1 MLFFTMDIK
10 KLYNAFLNSNGIS
23 TDTRTLKKGDLFFA
37 LSGPN
42 FNGNHFVKK
51 ALEKGASSVV
61 IDNSDSIDLGS
72 NVFVVNNSLRTLQD
86 LATFHRK
93 KINIPIIAITGSN
106 GKTTTK
112 ELIREVLS
120 KSYNVLATQGNLN
133 NNIGVPLTLLK
144 LKKKHEIGII
154 EMGANHLKEI
164 ELLSSISLPNWGY
177 ITNFGK
183 AHLEGFGSKE
193 GVIQG
198 KSELYKHLKLKNSQV
213 LINGDDAEQIKQTRN
228 QKVVRFGIEEINDF
242 KISYRSNE
250 KDLQVQY
257 KGLNFKSPLYGDYN
271 LTNIAASIAFGVIF
285 KVDLIHIKNAIE
297 EYKSKNNR
305 SQKII
310 INNVP
315 YILDAYNAN
324 PSSMQVAL
332 NAFAE
337 NQAETKTVILGD
349 MLELGDYTKN
359 EHKKILNLSLKLNFK
374 EIFTIGN
381 NFKSISINSNKIFRF
396 EKIEKFQEYFK
407 KNNIVFDS
415 VLIKGSRF
423 LQLESLIPFL
433 KSR

>member
-1 MLFFTMDIK
+1 MDIK
-10 KLYNAFLNSNGIS
+10 KIYNAFLNSNGIS

-37 LSGPN
+37 LNGPN
-42 FNGNHFVKK
+42 FNGNQFAKN
-51 ALEKGASSVV
+51 ALEKGASFVV
-61 IDNSDSIDLGS
+61 VENNDSIDLS
-72 NVFVVNNSLRTLQD
+72 SKVLVVNNSLKTLQD
-86 LATFHRK
+86 LATYHRK
-93 KINIPIIAITGSN
+93 KINTPIIAITGSN

-120 KSYNVLATQGNLN
+120 KSYEVLATEGNLN
-133 NNIGVPLTLLK
+133 NNIGVPLTLLR

-154 EMGANHLKEI
+154 EMGANHLDEI
-164 ELLSSISLPNWGY
+164 ESLCSISLPNWGY

-193 GVIQG
+193 GVIKG
-198 KSELYKHLKLKNSQV
+198 KSELYKHLKLKKGQI
-213 LINGDDAEQIKQTRN
+213 LINADDPEQIKQTRD
-228 QKVVRFGIEEINDF
+228 QKVIRFGSNEINDI
-242 KISYRSNE
+242 KISYTSN
-250 KDLQVQY
+250 KKNIQVQF
-257 KGLNFKSPLYGDYN
+257 KGLNFESPLYGDYN

-285 KVDLIHIKNAIE
+285 KVDLIDIKNAIE
-297 EYKSKNNR
+297 GYKSKNNR
-305 SQKII
+305 SQKLI

-324 PSSMQVAL
+324 PSSMQAAL

-349 MLELGDYTKN
+349 MLELGRYTKN
-359 EHKKILNLSLKLNFK
+359 EHENILNLCLKLNFK

-396 EKIEKFQEYFK
+396 EKIDTFKEYFK

>member
-1 MLFFTMDIK
+1 MDIK
-10 KLYNAFLNSNGIS
+10 KLYNAFLDSNGIS
-23 TDTRTLKKGDLFFA
+23 TDTRTLKKGELFFA
-37 LSGPN
+37 LSGPS

-51 ALEKGASSVV
+51 AIEKGASSVV

-120 KSYNVLATQGNLN
+120 KSYNVLATEGNLN
-133 NNIGVPLTLLK
+133 NNIGVPLTLLN
-144 LKKKHEIGII
+144 LKRKHEIGII
-154 EMGANHLKEI
+154 EMGANHLNEI

-198 KSELYKHLKLKNSQV
+198 KSELYKHLKLKNGQV

-285 KVDLIHIKNAIE
+285 KIDLINIKNAIE
-297 EYKSKNNR
+297 GYESKNNR
-305 SQKII
+305 SQKLI

-332 NAFAE
+332 NAFAID
-337 NQAETKTVILGD
+337 QSETKTVILGD

-359 EHKKILNLSLKLNFK
+359 EHENILNLCLKHNFK

-396 EKIEKFQEYFK
+396 EKIKNFKEYFK
-407 KNNIVFDS
+407 KNNIVIDS

>member
-1 MLFFTMDIK
+1 MDIK

-51 ALEKGASSVV
+51 AIEKGASSVV

-120 KSYNVLATQGNLN
+120 KSYNVLATEGNLN
-133 NNIGVPLTLLK
+133 NNIGVPLTLLN
-144 LKKKHEIGII
+144 LKRKHEIGII
-154 EMGANHLKEI
+154 EMGANHLNEI

-198 KSELYKHLKLKNSQV
+198 KSELYKHLKLKNGQV

-305 SQKII
+305 SQKLI

-359 EHKKILNLSLKLNFK
+359 EHENILNLCLKLNFK

-396 EKIEKFQEYFK
+396 EKIKNFKEYFK
-407 KNNIVFDS
+407 KNNIVIDS

>member
-1 MLFFTMDIK
+1 MDIK
-10 KLYNAFLNSNGIS
+10 KIYNAFLNSNGIS

-37 LSGPN
+37 LNGPN
-42 FNGNHFVKK
+42 FNGNHFAKN
-51 ALEKGASSVV
+51 ALEKGASFVV
-61 IDNSDSIDLGS
+61 VDNNDSIDLS
-72 NVFVVNNSLRTLQD
+72 SKVLVVNNSLKTLQD
-86 LATFHRK
+86 LATYHRK
-93 KINIPIIAITGSN
+93 KINTPIIAITGSN

-120 KSYNVLATQGNLN
+120 KSYKVLATEGNLN
-133 NNIGVPLTLLK
+133 NNIGVPLTLLR
-144 LKKKHEIGII
+144 LKKKHQIGII
-154 EMGANHLKEI
+154 EMGANHLDEI
-164 ELLSSISLPNWGY
+164 ESLCSISLPNWGY

-193 GVIQG
+193 GVIKG
-198 KSELYKHLKLKNSQV
+198 KSELYKHLKLKKGQI
-213 LINGDDAEQIKQTRN
+213 LINADDPEQIKQTRD
-228 QKVVRFGIEEINDF
+228 QKVIRFGSNEINDI
-242 KISYRSNE
+242 KISYTSN
-250 KDLQVQY
+250 KKNIQVQF
-257 KGLNFKSPLYGDYN
+257 KGLNFESPLYGDYN

-285 KVDLIHIKNAIE
+285 KVDLIDIKNAIE
-297 EYKSKNNR
+297 GYKSKNNR
-305 SQKII
+305 SQKLI

-324 PSSMQVAL
+324 PSSMQAAL

-349 MLELGDYTKN
+349 MLELGRYTKN
-359 EHKKILNLSLKLNFK
+359 EHENILNLCLKLNFK

-396 EKIEKFQEYFK
+396 EKIDTFKEYFK

-423 LQLESLIPFL
+423 LQLENLITFF

>member
-1 MLFFTMDIK
+1 MDIK
-10 KLYNAFLNSNGIS
+10 KLYNAFLDSNGIS

-51 ALEKGASSVV
+51 AIEKGASSVV

-120 KSYNVLATQGNLN
+120 ESYNVLATEGNLN
-133 NNIGVPLTLLK
+133 NNIGVPLTLLN
-144 LKKKHEIGII
+144 LKRKHEIGII
-154 EMGANHLKEI
+154 EMGANHLNEI

-305 SQKII
+305 SQKLI

-359 EHKKILNLSLKLNFK
+359 EHENILNLCLKLNFK

-396 EKIEKFQEYFK
+396 EKIKNFKEYFK
-407 KNNIVFDS
+407 KNNIVIDS

>member
-1 MLFFTMDIK
+1 MDIK

-120 KSYNVLATQGNLN
+120 KSYNVLATEGNLN
-133 NNIGVPLTLLK
+133 NNIGVPLTLLN
-144 LKKKHEIGII
+144 LKRKHEIGII
-154 EMGANHLKEI
+154 EMGANHLNEI

-198 KSELYKHLKLKNSQV
+198 KSELYKHLKLKNGQV

-305 SQKII
+305 SQKLI

-359 EHKKILNLSLKLNFK
+359 EHENILNLCLKLNFK

-396 EKIEKFQEYFK
+396 EKIKNFKEYFK
-407 KNNIVFDS
+407 KNNIVIDS

>member
-1 MLFFTMDIK
+1 MDIK

-133 NNIGVPLTLLK
+133 NNIGVPLTLHK

-177 ITNFGK
+177 ITNFGN

-228 QKVVRFGIEEINDF
+228 QKVVRFGIKEINDF
-242 KISYRSNE
+242 KISYRSDE
-250 KDLQVQY
+250 KDIQVQY
-257 KGLNFKSPLYGDYN
+257 KGLNFKSPLYGNYN

-305 SQKII
+305 SQKLI

-359 EHKKILNLSLKLNFK
+359 EHENILNLCLKLNFK

-396 EKIEKFQEYFK
+396 EKIKNFKEYFK
-407 KNNIVFDS
+407 KNNIVIDS

>member
-1 MLFFTMDIK
+1 MDIK

-37 LSGPN
+37 LDGPN
-42 FNGNHFVKK
+42 FNGNHFAKN
-51 ALEKGASSVV
+51 ALEKGASFVV
-61 IDNSDSIDLGS
+61 VDKINSIDLS
-72 NVFVVNNSLRTLQD
+72 SKVFVVNNPLKTLQD

-93 KINIPIIAITGSN
+93 KLNIPIIAITGSN

-177 ITNFGK
+177 ITNFGN

-198 KSELYKHLKLKNSQV
+198 KSELYKHLKLKNGQV

-257 KGLNFKSPLYGDYN
+257 KGLNCKSPLYGNYN

-285 KVDLIHIKNAIE
+285 KIDLIDIKNAIE
-297 EYKSKNNR
+297 GYESKNNR
-305 SQKII
+305 SQKLI
-310 INNVP
+310 INNVT

-337 NQAETKTVILGD
+337 NQAEIKTVILGD

-381 NFKSISINSNKIFRF
+381 NFKSISINSNKILRF

-423 LQLESLIPFL
+423 LQLESLIPFF

>member
-1 MLFFTMDIK
+1 MDII

-23 TDTRTLKKGDLFFA
+23 IDTRTLKKGDLFFA
-37 LSGPN
+37 LNGPN
-42 FNGNHFVKK
+42 FNGNHFAKN
-51 ALEKGASSVV
+51 ALEKGASFVV
-61 IDNSDSIDLGS
+61 VDNNDSIDLS
-72 NVFVVNNSLRTLQD
+72 SKVLIVNNSLKTLQD
-86 LATFHRK
+86 LATYHRK
-93 KINIPIIAITGSN
+93 KINTPIIAITGSN

-120 KSYNVLATQGNLN
+120 KSYEVLATEGNLN
-133 NNIGVPLTLLK
+133 NNIGVPLTLLR
-144 LKKKHEIGII
+144 LKRKHEIGII
-154 EMGANHLKEI
+154 EMGANHLNEI

-193 GVIQG
+193 GVIKG
-198 KSELYKHLKLKNSQV
+198 KSELYKHLKLKKGQI
-213 LINGDDAEQIKQTRN
+213 LINADDPEQIKQTRD
-228 QKVVRFGIEEINDF
+228 QKVIRFGSNEINDI
-242 KISYRSNE
+242 KISYTSN
-250 KDLQVQY
+250 KKNIQVQF
-257 KGLNFKSPLYGDYN
+257 KGLNFESPLYGDYN

-285 KVDLIHIKNAIE
+285 KVDLIDIKNAIE
-297 EYKSKNNR
+297 GYKSKNNR
-305 SQKII
+305 SQKLI

-324 PSSMQVAL
+324 PSSMQAAL

-349 MLELGDYTKN
+349 MLELGRYTKN
-359 EHKKILNLSLKLNFK
+359 EHENILNLCLKLNFK

-396 EKIEKFQEYFK
+396 EKIDTFKEYFK

-423 LQLESLIPFL
+423 LQLENLIPFF

>member
-1 MLFFTMDIK
+1 MDIK

-120 KSYNVLATQGNLN
+120 KSYNVLATEGNLN
-133 NNIGVPLTLLK
+133 NNIGVPLTLLN
-144 LKKKHEIGII
+144 LKRKHEIGII
-154 EMGANHLKEI
+154 EMGANHLNEI

-198 KSELYKHLKLKNSQV
+198 KSELYKHLKLKNGQV

-305 SQKII
+305 SQKLI
-310 INNVP
+310 INKVP

-359 EHKKILNLSLKLNFK
+359 EHENILNLCLKLNFK

-396 EKIEKFQEYFK
+396 EKIKNFKEYFK
-407 KNNIVFDS
+407 KNNIVIDS

>member
-1 MLFFTMDIK
+1 MDIK
-10 KLYNAFLNSNGIS
+10 KLYNAFLDSNGIS

-51 ALEKGASSVV
+51 AIEKGASSVV

-120 KSYNVLATQGNLN
+120 KSYNVLATEGNLN
-133 NNIGVPLTLLK
+133 NNIGVPLTLLN
-144 LKKKHEIGII
+144 LKRKHEIGII
-154 EMGANHLKEI
+154 EMGANHLNEI

-198 KSELYKHLKLKNSQV
+198 KSELYKHLKLKNGQV

-305 SQKII
+305 SQKLI

-359 EHKKILNLSLKLNFK
+359 EHENILNLCLKLNFK

-396 EKIEKFQEYFK
+396 EKIKNFKEYFK
-407 KNNIVFDS
+407 KNNIVIDS

>member
-1 MLFFTMDIK
+1 MDIK
-10 KLYNAFLNSNGIS
+10 KIYNAFLNSNGIS
-23 TDTRTLKKGDLFFA
+23 TDTRTLKKGELFFA
-37 LSGPN
+37 LNGPN
-42 FNGNHFVKK
+42 FNGNHFAKN
-51 ALEKGASSVV
+51 ALEKEASFVV
-61 IDNSDSIDLGS
+61 VDNNDSIDLS
-72 NVFVVNNSLRTLQD
+72 SKVLVVNNSLKTLQD
-86 LATFHRK
+86 LATYHRK
-93 KINIPIIAITGSN
+93 KINTPIIAITGSN

-120 KSYNVLATQGNLN
+120 KSYKVLATEGNLN
-133 NNIGVPLTLLK
+133 NNIGVPLTLLR
-144 LKKKHEIGII
+144 LKKKHQIGII
-154 EMGANHLKEI
+154 EMGANHLDEI
-164 ELLSSISLPNWGY
+164 ESLCSISLPNWGY

-193 GVIQG
+193 GVIKG
-198 KSELYKHLKLKNSQV
+198 KSELYKHLKLKKGQI
-213 LINGDDAEQIKQTRN
+213 LINADDPEQIKQTRY
-228 QKVVRFGIEEINDF
+228 QKVIRFGSNEINDI
-242 KISYRSNE
+242 KISYTSN
-250 KDLQVQY
+250 KKNIQVQF
-257 KGLNFKSPLYGDYN
+257 KGLNFESPLYGDYN

-285 KVDLIHIKNAIE
+285 KVDLIDIKNAIE
-297 EYKSKNNR
+297 GYKSKNNR
-305 SQKII
+305 SQKLI

-324 PSSMQVAL
+324 PSSMQAAL

-349 MLELGDYTKN
+349 MLELGRYTKN
-359 EHKKILNLSLKLNFK
+359 EHENILNLCLKLNFK

-396 EKIEKFQEYFK
+396 EKIDTFKEYFK

-423 LQLESLIPFL
+423 LQLENLITFF

>member
-1 MLFFTMDIK
+1 MDIK

-120 KSYNVLATQGNLN
+120 KSYNVLATEGNLN
-133 NNIGVPLTLLK
+133 NNIGVPLTLLN
-144 LKKKHEIGII
+144 LKRKHEIGII
-154 EMGANHLKEI
+154 EMGANHLNEI

-257 KGLNFKSPLYGDYN
+257 KGINFKSPLYGDYN

-305 SQKII
+305 SQKLI
-310 INNVP
+310 INNVT

-337 NQAETKTVILGD
+337 NQAEIKTVILGD

-423 LQLESLIPFL
+423 LQLESLIPFF

>member
-1 MLFFTMDIK
+1 MDIK
-10 KLYNAFLNSNGIS
+10 KIYNAFLNSNGIS
-23 TDTRTLKKGDLFFA
+23 TDTRTLKKGELFFA
-37 LSGPN
+37 LNGPN
-42 FNGNHFVKK
+42 FNGNHFAKN
-51 ALEKGASSVV
+51 ALEKGASFVV
-61 IDNSDSIDLGS
+61 VDNNDSIDLS
-72 NVFVVNNSLRTLQD
+72 SKVLVVNNSHKTLQD
-86 LATFHRK
+86 LATYHRK
-93 KINIPIIAITGSN
+93 KINTPIIAITGSN

-120 KSYNVLATQGNLN
+120 KSYKVLATEGNLN
-133 NNIGVPLTLLK
+133 NNIGVPLTLLR
-144 LKKKHEIGII
+144 LKKKHQIGII
-154 EMGANHLKEI
+154 EMGANHLDEI
-164 ELLSSISLPNWGY
+164 ESLCSISLPNWGY

-193 GVIQG
+193 GVIKG
-198 KSELYKHLKLKNSQV
+198 KSELYKHLKLKKGQI
-213 LINGDDAEQIKQTRN
+213 LINADDPEQIKQTRY
-228 QKVVRFGIEEINDF
+228 QKVIRFGSNEINDI
-242 KISYRSNE
+242 KISYTSN
-250 KDLQVQY
+250 KKNIQVQF
-257 KGLNFKSPLYGDYN
+257 KGLNFESPLYGDYN

-285 KVDLIHIKNAIE
+285 KVDLIDIKNAIE
-297 EYKSKNNR
+297 GYKSKNNR
-305 SQKII
+305 SQKLI

-324 PSSMQVAL
+324 PSSMQAAL

-349 MLELGDYTKN
+349 MLELGRYTKN
-359 EHKKILNLSLKLNFK
+359 EHENILNLCLKLNFK

-396 EKIEKFQEYFK
+396 EKIDTFKEYFK

-423 LQLESLIPFL
+423 LQLENLITFF

>member
-1 MLFFTMDIK
+1 MDIK

-61 IDNSDSIDLGS
+61 IDNSDSINLGS

-120 KSYNVLATQGNLN
+120 ESYNVLATEGNLN
-133 NNIGVPLTLLK
+133 NNIGVPLTLLN
-144 LKKKHEIGII
+144 LKRKHEIGII
-154 EMGANHLKEI
+154 EMGANHLNEI

-198 KSELYKHLKLKNSQV
+198 KSELYKHLKLKNGQV

-257 KGLNFKSPLYGDYN
+257 KGLNFKSSLYGDYN

-285 KVDLIHIKNAIE
+285 KIDLINIKNAIE
-297 EYKSKNNR
+297 GYESKNNR
-305 SQKII
+305 SQKLI

-359 EHKKILNLSLKLNFK
+359 EHKNILNLCLKLNFK

-396 EKIEKFQEYFK
+396 EKIKNFKEYFK
-407 KNNIVFDS
+407 KNNIVIDS

>member
-1 MLFFTMDIK
+1 MDIK

-120 KSYNVLATQGNLN
+120 KSYNVLATEGNLN

-144 LKKKHEIGII
+144 LKRKHEIGII
-154 EMGANHLKEI
+154 EMGANHLNEI

-198 KSELYKHLKLKNSQV
+198 KSELYKHIKLKNGQV

-305 SQKII
+305 SQKLI

-359 EHKKILNLSLKLNFK
+359 EHENILNLCLKLNFK

-396 EKIEKFQEYFK
+396 EKIKNFKEYFK
-407 KNNIVFDS
+407 KNNIVIDS

-423 LQLESLIPFL
+423 LQLESLIPFF

>member
-1 MLFFTMDIK
+1 MDIK
-10 KLYNAFLNSNGIS
+10 KIYNAFLNSNGIS
-23 TDTRTLKKGDLFFA
+23 TDTRTLKKGELFFA
-37 LSGPN
+37 LNGPN
-42 FNGNHFVKK
+42 FNGNHFAKN
-51 ALEKGASSVV
+51 ALEKGASFVV
-61 IDNSDSIDLGS
+61 VDNNDSIDLS
-72 NVFVVNNSLRTLQD
+72 SKVLVVNNSLKTLQD
-86 LATFHRK
+86 LATYHRK
-93 KINIPIIAITGSN
+93 KINTSIIAITGSN

-120 KSYNVLATQGNLN
+120 KSYKVLATEGNLN
-133 NNIGVPLTLLK
+133 NNIGVPLTLLR
-144 LKKKHEIGII
+144 LKKKHQIGII
-154 EMGANHLKEI
+154 EMGANHLDEI
-164 ELLSSISLPNWGY
+164 ESLCSISLPNWGY

-193 GVIQG
+193 GVIKG
-198 KSELYKHLKLKNSQV
+198 KSELYKHLKLKKGQI
-213 LINGDDAEQIKQTRN
+213 LINADDPEQIKQTRY
-228 QKVVRFGIEEINDF
+228 QKVIRFGSNEINDI
-242 KISYRSNE
+242 KISYTSN
-250 KDLQVQY
+250 KKNIQVQF
-257 KGLNFKSPLYGDYN
+257 KGLNFESPLYGDYN

-285 KVDLIHIKNAIE
+285 KVDLIDIKNAIE
-297 EYKSKNNR
+297 GYKSKNNR
-305 SQKII
+305 SQKLI

-324 PSSMQVAL
+324 PSSMQAAL

-349 MLELGDYTKN
+349 MLELGRYTKN
-359 EHKKILNLSLKLNFK
+359 EHENILNLCLKLNFK

-396 EKIEKFQEYFK
+396 EKIDTFKENFK

-423 LQLESLIPFL
+423 LQLENLITFF

>member
-1 MLFFTMDIK
+1 MDIK
-10 KLYNAFLNSNGIS
+10 KIYNAFLNSNGIS
-23 TDTRTLKKGDLFFA
+23 TDTRTLKKGNLFFA
-37 LSGPN
+37 LNGPN
-42 FNGNHFVKK
+42 FNGNHFAKN
-51 ALEKGASSVV
+51 ALEKGASFVV
-61 IDNSDSIDLGS
+61 VDNNDSIDLS
-72 NVFVVNNSLRTLQD
+72 SKVLVVNNSLKTLQD
-86 LATFHRK
+86 LATYHRK
-93 KINIPIIAITGSN
+93 KINTPIIAITGSN

-120 KSYNVLATQGNLN
+120 KSYEVLATEGNLN
-133 NNIGVPLTLLK
+133 NNIGVPLTLLR

-154 EMGANHLKEI
+154 EMGANHLDEI
-164 ELLSSISLPNWGY
+164 ESLCSISLPNWGY

-193 GVIQG
+193 GVIKG
-198 KSELYKHLKLKNSQV
+198 KSELYKHLKLKKGQI
-213 LINGDDAEQIKQTRN
+213 LINADDPEQIKQTRD
-228 QKVVRFGIEEINDF
+228 QKVIRFGSNEINDI
-242 KISYRSNE
+242 KISYTSN
-250 KDLQVQY
+250 KKNIQVQF
-257 KGLNFKSPLYGDYN
+257 KGLNFESPLYGDYN

-285 KVDLIHIKNAIE
+285 KVDLIDIKNAIE
-297 EYKSKNNR
+297 GYKSKNNR
-305 SQKII
+305 SQKLII
-310 INNVP
+310 DNVP

-324 PSSMQVAL
+324 PSSMQAAL

-349 MLELGDYTKN
+349 MLELGRYTKN
-359 EHKKILNLSLKLNFK
+359 EHENILNLCLKLNFK

-381 NFKSISINSNKIFRF
+381 NFKSISINSNKILRF
-396 EKIEKFQEYFK
+396 EKIDTFKEYFK

>member
-1 MLFFTMDIK
+1 MDIK
-10 KLYNAFLNSNGIS
+10 KIYNAFLNSNGIS

-37 LSGPN
+37 LNGPN
-42 FNGNHFVKK
+42 FNGNHFAKN
-51 ALEKGASSVV
+51 ALEKGASFVV
-61 IDNSDSIDLGS
+61 VDNNDSIDLS
-72 NVFVVNNSLRTLQD
+72 SKVLIVNNSLKTLQD
-86 LATFHRK
+86 LATYHRK
-93 KINIPIIAITGSN
+93 KINTPIIAITGSN

-120 KSYNVLATQGNLN
+120 KSYEVLATEGNLN
-133 NNIGVPLTLLK
+133 NNIGVPLTLLR

-154 EMGANHLKEI
+154 EMGANHLDEI
-164 ELLSSISLPNWGY
+164 ESLCSISLPNWGY

-193 GVIQG
+193 GVIKG
-198 KSELYKHLKLKNSQV
+198 KSELYKHLKLKKGQI
-213 LINGDDAEQIKQTRN
+213 LINADDPEQIKQTRD
-228 QKVVRFGIEEINDF
+228 QKVIRFGSNEINDI
-242 KISYRSNE
+242 KISYTSN
-250 KDLQVQY
+250 KKNIQVQF
-257 KGLNFKSPLYGDYN
+257 KGLNFESPLYGDYN

-285 KVDLIHIKNAIE
+285 KVDLIDIKNAIE
-297 EYKSKNNR
+297 GYKSKNNR
-305 SQKII
+305 SQKLI

-324 PSSMQVAL
+324 PSSMQAAL

-349 MLELGDYTKN
+349 MLELGRYTKN
-359 EHKKILNLSLKLNFK
+359 EHENILNLCLKLNFK

-396 EKIEKFQEYFK
+396 EKIDTFKEYFK

>member
-1 MLFFTMDIK
+1 MDIK
-10 KLYNAFLNSNGIS
+10 KIYNAFLNSNGIS

-37 LSGPN
+37 LNGPN
-42 FNGNHFVKK
+42 FNGNHFAKN
-51 ALEKGASSVV
+51 ALEKGASFVV
-61 IDNSDSIDLGS
+61 VDNNDSIDLS
-72 NVFVVNNSLRTLQD
+72 SKVLVVNNSLKTLQD
-86 LATFHRK
+86 LATYHRK
-93 KINIPIIAITGSN
+93 KINTPIIAITGSN

-120 KSYNVLATQGNLN
+120 KSYEVLATEGNLN
-133 NNIGVPLTLLK
+133 NNIGVPLTLLR

-154 EMGANHLKEI
+154 EMGANHLDEI
-164 ELLSSISLPNWGY
+164 ESLCYISLPNWGY

-193 GVIQG
+193 GVIKG
-198 KSELYKHLKLKNSQV
+198 KSELYKHLKLKKGQI
-213 LINGDDAEQIKQTRN
+213 LINADDPEQIKQTRD
-228 QKVVRFGIEEINDF
+228 QKVIRFGSNEINDI
-242 KISYRSNE
+242 KISYTSNN
-250 KDLQVQY
+250 KNIQVQF
-257 KGLNFKSPLYGDYN
+257 KGLNFESPLYGDYN

-285 KVDLIHIKNAIE
+285 KVDLIDIKNAIE
-297 EYKSKNNR
+297 GYKSKNNR
-305 SQKII
+305 SEKLI

-359 EHKKILNLSLKLNFK
+359 EHENILNLCLKLNFK

-396 EKIEKFQEYFK
+396 EKIKNFKEYFK
-407 KNNIVFDS
+407 KNNIVIDS

>member
-1 MLFFTMDIK
+1 MDIK

-23 TDTRTLKKGDLFFA
+23 TDTRTLKKGELFFA
-37 LSGPN
+37 LSGPS

-51 ALEKGASSVV
+51 AIEKGASSVV

-177 ITNFGK
+177 ITNFGN

-198 KSELYKHLKLKNSQV
+198 KSELYKHLKLKNGQV

-257 KGLNFKSPLYGDYN
+257 KGINFKSPLYGDYN

-305 SQKII
+305 SQKLI

-359 EHKKILNLSLKLNFK
+359 EHKNILNLCLKLNFK

-396 EKIEKFQEYFK
+396 EKIKNFKEYFK
-407 KNNIVFDS
+407 KNNIVIDS

>member
-1 MLFFTMDIK
+1 MDIK

-51 ALEKGASSVV
+51 AIEKGASSVV

-120 KSYNVLATQGNLN
+120 ESYNVLATEGNLN
-133 NNIGVPLTLLK
+133 NNIGVPLTLLN
-144 LKKKHEIGII
+144 LKRKHEIGII
-154 EMGANHLKEI
+154 EMGANHLNEI

-305 SQKII
+305 SQKLI

-359 EHKKILNLSLKLNFK
+359 EHENILNLCLKLNFK

-396 EKIEKFQEYFK
+396 EKIKNFKEYFK
-407 KNNIVFDS
+407 KNNIVIDS

>member
-1 MLFFTMDIK
+1 MDIK
-10 KLYNAFLNSNGIS
+10 KIYNAFLNSNGIS
-23 TDTRTLKKGDLFFA
+23 TDTRTLKKGELFFA
-37 LSGPN
+37 LNGPN
-42 FNGNHFVKK
+42 FNGNHFAKN
-51 ALEKGASSVV
+51 ALEKGASFVV
-61 IDNSDSIDLGS
+61 VDNNDSIDLS
-72 NVFVVNNSLRTLQD
+72 SKVLVVNNSLKTLQD
-86 LATFHRK
+86 LATYHRK
-93 KINIPIIAITGSN
+93 KINTSIIAITGSN

-120 KSYNVLATQGNLN
+120 KSYKVLATEGNLN
-133 NNIGVPLTLLK
+133 NNIGVPLTLLR
-144 LKKKHEIGII
+144 LKKKHQIGII
-154 EMGANHLKEI
+154 EMGANHLDEI
-164 ELLSSISLPNWGY
+164 ESLCSISLPNWGY

-193 GVIQG
+193 GVIKG
-198 KSELYKHLKLKNSQV
+198 KSELYKHLKLKKGQI
-213 LINGDDAEQIKQTRN
+213 LINADDPEQIKQTRY
-228 QKVVRFGIEEINDF
+228 QKVIRFGSNEINDI
-242 KISYRSNE
+242 KISYTSN
-250 KDLQVQY
+250 KKNIQVQF
-257 KGLNFKSPLYGDYN
+257 KGLNFESTLYGDYN

-285 KVDLIHIKNAIE
+285 KVDLIDIKNAIE
-297 EYKSKNNR
+297 GYKSKNNR
-305 SQKII
+305 SQKLI

-324 PSSMQVAL
+324 PSSMQAAL

-349 MLELGDYTKN
+349 MLELGRYTKN
-359 EHKKILNLSLKLNFK
+359 EHENILNLCLKLNFK

-396 EKIEKFQEYFK
+396 EKIDTFKENFK

-423 LQLESLIPFL
+423 LQLENLITFF

>member
-1 MLFFTMDIK
+1 MDIK
-10 KLYNAFLNSNGIS
+10 KIYNAFLNSNGIS
-23 TDTRTLKKGDLFFA
+23 TDTRTLKKGELFFA
-37 LSGPN
+37 LNGPN
-42 FNGNHFVKK
+42 FNGNHFAKN
-51 ALEKGASSVV
+51 ALEKGASFVV
-61 IDNSDSIDLGS
+61 VDNNDSIDLS
-72 NVFVVNNSLRTLQD
+72 SKVLVVNNSLKTLQD
-86 LATFHRK
+86 LATYHRK
-93 KINIPIIAITGSN
+93 KINTPIIAITGSN

-120 KSYNVLATQGNLN
+120 KSYKVLATEGNLN
-133 NNIGVPLTLLK
+133 NNIGVPLTLLR
-144 LKKKHEIGII
+144 LKKKHQIGII
-154 EMGANHLKEI
+154 EMGANHLDEI
-164 ELLSSISLPNWGY
+164 ESLCSISLPNWGY

-193 GVIQG
+193 GVIKG
-198 KSELYKHLKLKNSQV
+198 KSELYKHLKLKKGQI
-213 LINGDDAEQIKQTRN
+213 LINADDPEQIKQTRD
-228 QKVVRFGIEEINDF
+228 QKVIRFGSNEINDI
-242 KISYRSNE
+242 KISYTSN
-250 KDLQVQY
+250 KKNIQVQF
-257 KGLNFKSPLYGDYN
+257 KGLNFESPLYGDYN

-285 KVDLIHIKNAIE
+285 KVDLIDIKNAIE
-297 EYKSKNNR
+297 GYKSKNNR
-305 SQKII
+305 SQKLI

-324 PSSMQVAL
+324 PSSMQAAL

-349 MLELGDYTKN
+349 MLELGRYTKN
-359 EHKKILNLSLKLNFK
+359 EHENILNLCLKLNFK

-396 EKIEKFQEYFK
+396 EKIDTFKEYFK

-423 LQLESLIPFL
+423 LQLENLITFF

>member
-1 MLFFTMDIK
+1 MDIK
-10 KLYNAFLNSNGIS
+10 IIYNAFLNSKGIS

-37 LSGPN
+37 LNGHN
-42 FNGNHFVKK
+42 FNGNHFAKN
-51 ALEKGASSVV
+51 ALEKGASFVV
-61 IDNSDSIDLGS
+61 VENNDSIDLS
-72 NVFVVNNSLRTLQD
+72 SKVLVVNNSLKTLQD
-86 LATFHRK
+86 LATYHRK
-93 KINIPIIAITGSN
+93 KINTPIIAITGSN

-120 KSYNVLATQGNLN
+120 KSYEVLATEGNLN
-133 NNIGVPLTLLK
+133 NNIGVPLTLLR

-154 EMGANHLKEI
+154 EMGANHLNEI
-164 ELLSSISLPNWGY
+164 ESLSSISLPNWGY

-193 GVIQG
+193 GVIKG
-198 KSELYKHLKLKNSQV
+198 KSELYKHLKLKNGQI
-213 LINGDDAEQIKQTRN
+213 LINADDPEQIKQTRD
-228 QKVVRFGIEEINDF
+228 QKVIRFGGNEINDI
-242 KISYRSNE
+242 KISYTSN
-250 KDLQVQY
+250 KKNIQVQF
-257 KGLNFKSPLYGDYN
+257 KGLNFESPLYGDYN
-271 LTNIAASIAFGVIF
+271 STNIAASIAFGVIF
-285 KVDLIHIKNAIE
+285 KVDLIDIKNAIE
-297 EYKSKNNR
+297 GYKSKNNR
-305 SQKII
+305 SQKLI

-324 PSSMQVAL
+324 PSSMQAAL

-349 MLELGDYTKN
+349 MLELGRYTKN
-359 EHKKILNLSLKLNFK
+359 EHENILNLCLKLNFK

-396 EKIEKFQEYFK
+396 EQIDKFKEYFK

>member
-1 MLFFTMDIK
+1 MDIK
-10 KLYNAFLNSNGIS
+10 KIYNAFLNSNGIS

-37 LSGPN
+37 LNGPN
-42 FNGNHFVKK
+42 FNGNHFAKN
-51 ALEKGASSVV
+51 ALEKGASFVV
-61 IDNSDSIDLGS
+61 VDNNDSIDLS
-72 NVFVVNNSLRTLQD
+72 SKVLIVNNSLKTLQD
-86 LATFHRK
+86 LATYHRK
-93 KINIPIIAITGSN
+93 KINTPIIAITGSN

-120 KSYNVLATQGNLN
+120 KSYEVLATEGNLN
-133 NNIGVPLTLLK
+133 NNIGVPLTLLR
-144 LKKKHEIGII
+144 LKRKHEIGII
-154 EMGANHLKEI
+154 EMGANHLDEI
-164 ELLSSISLPNWGY
+164 ESLCSISLPNWGY

-193 GVIQG
+193 GVIKG
-198 KSELYKHLKLKNSQV
+198 KSELYKYLKLKKGQI
-213 LINGDDAEQIKQTRN
+213 LINADDPEQIKQTRD
-228 QKVVRFGIEEINDF
+228 QKVIRFGSNEINDI
-242 KISYRSNE
+242 KISYTSN
-250 KDLQVQY
+250 KKNIQVQF
-257 KGLNFKSPLYGDYN
+257 KGLNFESPLYGDYN

-285 KVDLIHIKNAIE
+285 KVDLIDIKNAIE
-297 EYKSKNNR
+297 GYKSKNNR
-305 SQKII
+305 SQKLI

-324 PSSMQVAL
+324 PSSMQAAL

-349 MLELGDYTKN
+349 MLELGRYTKN
-359 EHKKILNLSLKLNFK
+359 EHENILNLCLKLNFK
-374 EIFTIGN
+374 EIFTIGK

-396 EKIEKFQEYFK
+396 EKIDTFKEYFK

-423 LQLESLIPFL
+423 LQLENLIPFF

>member
-1 MLFFTMDIK
+1 MDIK

-51 ALEKGASSVV
+51 ALEKGASFVV

-120 KSYNVLATQGNLN
+120 ESYNVLATEGNLN
-133 NNIGVPLTLLK
+133 NNIGVPLTLLN
-144 LKKKHEIGII
+144 LKRKHEIGII
-154 EMGANHLKEI
+154 EMGANHLNEI

-198 KSELYKHLKLKNSQV
+198 KSELYKHIKLKNGQV

-257 KGLNFKSPLYGDYN
+257 KGINFKSPLYGDYN

-305 SQKII
+305 SQKLI
-310 INNVP
+310 INKVP

-359 EHKKILNLSLKLNFK
+359 EHKNILNLCLKLNFK

-396 EKIEKFQEYFK
+396 EKIKNFKEYFK
-407 KNNIVFDS
+407 KNNIVIDS

>member
-1 MLFFTMDIK
+1 
-10 KLYNAFLNSNGIS
+10 
-23 TDTRTLKKGDLFFA
+23 
-37 LSGPN
+37 
-42 FNGNHFVKK
+42 
-51 ALEKGASSVV
+51 
-61 IDNSDSIDLGS
+61 
-72 NVFVVNNSLRTLQD
+72 
-86 LATFHRK
+86 
-93 KINIPIIAITGSN
+93 
-106 GKTTTK
+106 
-112 ELIREVLS
+112 
-120 KSYNVLATQGNLN
+120 
-133 NNIGVPLTLLK
+133 
-144 LKKKHEIGII
+144 
-154 EMGANHLKEI
+154 MGANHLNEI

-198 KSELYKHLKLKNSQV
+198 KSELYKHLKLKNGQV
-213 LINGDDAEQIKQTRN
+213 LINWDDAEQIKQTRN

-257 KGLNFKSPLYGDYN
+257 KGLNFKSPLYGNYN

-305 SQKII
+305 SQKLI
-310 INNVP
+310 INNVT

-337 NQAETKTVILGD
+337 NQAEIKTVILGD

-396 EKIEKFQEYFK
+396 EKIKNFKEYFK
-407 KNNIVFDS
+407 KNNIVIDS